1 MDEGHRENKAFLTQQ
16 DHYMHELKE
25 MLAACTGP
33 ARVYTRWSSKAG
45 KRSGH
50 MTPFL
55 THKSSLIH
63 NYLQMKKI
71 AICKVVSLEKNKLQ
85 LSIKPTPNN
94 RQSME
99 DKFNGFFGSSLS
111 HNLSWYF

>member
-55 THKSSLIH
+55 TQKSSLIH

-71 AICKVVSLEKNKLQ
+71 AICKVVSQEKNKLQ